1 MITSNKNIFKKSY
14 GVQFIIN
21 LVLNDEIQ
29 IEKKYKLLKKNQRN
43 KNNILF

>member
-1 MITSNKNIFKKSY
+1 
-14 GVQFIIN
+14 
-21 LVLNDEIQ
+21 LNDEIQ